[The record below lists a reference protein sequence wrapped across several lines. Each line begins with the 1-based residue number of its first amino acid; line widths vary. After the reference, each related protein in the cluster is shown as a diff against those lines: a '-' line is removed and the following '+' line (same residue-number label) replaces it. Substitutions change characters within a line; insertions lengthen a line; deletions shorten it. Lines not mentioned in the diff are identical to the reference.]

1 MPPICHDNSPG
12 GGDLPIVNRVP
23 GGHGL
28 GMRSN
33 KPVNM
38 DIDQLRGWASIMDR
52 AMIVSLVA
60 TILAVSAL
68 GITTFLSFR
77 YGSAVRAH
85 EQSALDHYKGLESQA
100 AQHEREASA
109 AREKLAAL
117 EREIATAQGRAAT
130 LEQEVSLARTQA
142 ATLADQADRARERA
156 AAFEQA
162 AREATERAARAPR
175 ESAPAPEPARNPLFD
190 AAEIRRRLADLG
202 KLVRD
207 ATTKAPE
214 AAHEP
219 QPEKAAQASP
229 PAPAEPPPPPP
240 SPFVAS
246 LQRYSG
252 TKAALFLLGQISDA
266 PAIGAAIS
274 ADLGQAG
281 WAPETW
287 TWGGVAGIYGVVVL
301 VRDGSDPATHEAA
314 AALVDALGG
323 AGFNASKGDWPA
335 NWGRFRGTLNGPQ
348 TPSPTDAAI
357 RIVVGEKAR
366 KAP

>member
-1 MPPICHDNSPG
+1 
-12 GGDLPIVNRVP
+12 
-23 GGHGL
+23 
-28 GMRSN
+28 MRSN

-38 DIDQLRGWASIMDR
+38 DIDQLRGWASIMDK
-52 AMIVSLVA
+52 AMIGSLVA
-60 TILAVSAL
+60 TVLAVSAL

-77 YGSAVRAH
+77 YSGAVRAH
-85 EQSALDHYKGLESQA
+85 EQAALERYQGLESQA
-100 AQHEREASA
+100 AQQEREASA
-109 AREKLAAL
+109 AREKLATL
-117 EREIATAQGRAAT
+117 EREIASAQGRTAM
-130 LEQEVSLARTQA
+130 LEQEVAAAREQA
-142 ATLADQADRARERA
+142 ATLAQQADRARERA

-175 ESAPAPEPARNPLFD
+175 ESAAAPETARAPLFD

-207 ATTKAPE
+207 ATTRAPE
-214 AAHEP
+214 AVPGRSPATES
-219 QPEKAAQASP
+219 ASASP
-229 PAPAEPPPPPP
+229 PSMAPPPPPP

-246 LQRYSG
+246 LQRYAG

-266 PAIGAAIS
+266 PAIGATIS

-281 WAPETW
+281 WLPETW
-287 TWGGVAGIYGVVVL
+287 TWGGVAGIFGVVVL

-314 AALVDALGG
+314 AALVDALGA
-323 AGFNASKGDWPA
+323 AGFSASKGEWPA

-366 KAP
+366 KAS